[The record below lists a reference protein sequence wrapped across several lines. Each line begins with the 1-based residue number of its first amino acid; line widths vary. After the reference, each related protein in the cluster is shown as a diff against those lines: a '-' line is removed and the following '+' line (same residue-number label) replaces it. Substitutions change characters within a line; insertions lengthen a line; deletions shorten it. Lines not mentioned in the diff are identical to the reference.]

1 MFSNDELLF
10 KEKAF
15 DLSKLRFETMDNF
28 LNEKTTLFKD
38 IYTNYSYI
46 FITIAR
52 FITYKED
59 IWKKNKK
66 TKTIATNFSK
76 EILDDF
82 LFNGKFTSTKID
94 FKERSKQ
101 NNYSATP
108 ITINTILKGKEKDSV
123 WIIDNIRDSI
133 AHGHYYIDFNTNNI
147 IVKNNHEDRL
157 LDCSIKFDLFA
168 IFNELITEERIGGY
182 TNKKLT
188 TPPILCAFR
197 EKNKNPITNI
207 SNEYILRDL
216 LKTDFI
222 VSYCEVT
229 DYRETDP
236 NLGVPVDE
244 PDTAYLVEVKD
255 TRPTLTADGLL
266 QTEPQRLYGIMT
278 GDEGWQFVPRA
289 LAEERLSNHWGSRDF
304 VRYAVFGNNGLFLN
318 LNRSAM
324 ARDYLARQDQFG
336 GWAYG
341 GANDYFRVDSDL
353 GGLCHGILHAQEM
366 VLVIKTIAGRILNRQ
381 ESYRKSRTGSISKS
395 IRKVRFFRRELIT
408 TLDRVENLG
417 IMEIGELEQLLLN
430 SQKITPLIDSIKYLL
445 ELVEGELDLLYQQ
458 STNRLV
464 NILTVAGLLIS
475 GLSFAFSFL

>member
-1 MFSNDELLF
+1 MR
-10 KEKAF
+10 F
-15 DLSKLRFETMDNF
+15 DTR
-28 LNEKTTLFKD
+28 
-38 IYTNYSYI
+38 ISYI
-46 FITIAR
+46 YSFSLFEPGYEATEEDKIRQLRQALTRSFPQCLTDDDPAAGDHPIFRDLNIVQGFLHGGGLPFPSRR
-52 FITYKED
+52 FLIRDLGLIFQKVPMEET
-59 IWKKNKK
+59 
-66 TKTIATNFSK
+66 AVLFSFFP
-76 EILDDF
+76 E
-82 LFNGKFTSTKID
+82 FNAGQLIFSFQAENVDTDQLIYLRQIFGGVAPFRAKD
-94 FKERSKQ
+94 GRERSLGQ
-101 NNYSATP
+101 WFRA
-108 ITINTILKGKEKDSV
+108 ITGS
-123 WIIDNIRDSI
+123 
-133 AHGHYYIDFNTNNI
+133 
-147 IVKNNHEDRL
+147 
-157 LDCSIKFDLFA
+157 
-168 IFNELITEERIGGY
+168 
-182 TNKKLT
+182 
-188 TPPILCAFR
+188 
-197 EKNKNPITNI
+197 
-207 SNEYILRDL
+207 
-216 LKTDFI
+216 
-222 VSYCEVT
+222 
-229 DYRETDP
+229 
-236 NLGVPVDE
+236 LGVPVEE